1 MNMRLIKQRLMQS
14 FGLSTTNLRG
24 QVDTPSSPIR
34 RQLSPEQ
41 VEIYETTPIL
51 PRSSDILKPRLNL
64 LLPALAKDHVFGG
77 IMTALQLFLA
87 LAKDDMDVRIILSD
101 QADCAGMDIDMLR
114 TWIAASVDSSDQH
127 GRIVIPF
134 GDRGHRTIPVRKTDI
149 FVATAW
155 WTAYVA
161 QRLIDK
167 QAERYKQPAL
177 PLVYL
182 VQDHEPGFY
191 PWSTRYYLA
200 QSTYQYTGPMIGIFN
215 TGLLQTYFQQ
225 QGYRFSSAYHFEP
238 QLNPTLQRT
247 RSQLRSTTKEKILI
261 LYGRPSVARNAFE
274 LVFQSVRAWT
284 AIDQFAVDWKIFSIG
299 EKHGDIDLHNG
310 CKIVSLGKLTLDQY
324 TDILQQAA
332 IGLSL
337 MFSPHPSYPP
347 LEMAEFGVQTI
358 TNAFANKNL
367 SALSPFL
374 HSLDS
379 PTPENIAELIKQFAA
394 EYATHPTQTISL
406 PDQSIFAPPGKTY
419 LFIDELRSKLRLPS

>member
-1 MNMRLIKQRLMQS
+1 MNMQSIKQRIMQS
-14 FGLSTTNLRG
+14 FGLSSAHLRSEAD
-24 QVDTPSSPIR
+24 VPPPIC

-41 VEIYETTPIL
+41 VEVYETTPIL

-87 LAKDDMDVRIILSD
+87 LAKDDIDVRIILSD

-114 TWIAASVDSSDQH
+114 AWKAASADSPDQH
-127 GRIVIPF
+127 GRIVVPF

-149 FVATAW
+149 FFATAW

-161 QRLIDK
+161 QRLIGR
-167 QAERYKQPAL
+167 QAECYAHPRQPL
-177 PLVYL
+177 IYL

-191 PWSTRYYLA
+191 AWSTRYYLA
-200 QSTYQYTGPMIGIFN
+200 QSTYQYNGPMIGIFN
-215 TGLLQTYFQQ
+215 TKLLLTYFQQ

-238 QLNPTLQRT
+238 QLNTTLQRT
-247 RSQLRSTTKEKILI
+247 RLQLTETVKKRVFSF
-261 LYGRPSVARNAFE
+261 YGRPGVARNAFE
-274 LVFQSVRAWT
+274 LAFQGVRTWT
-284 AIDQFAVDWKIFSIG
+284 KIDPSATDWTIYSIG
-299 EKHGDIDLHNG
+299 EKHSDINLHNG

-324 TDILQQAA
+324 TDILQQSA

-358 TNAFANKNL
+358 TNTFANKNL
-367 SALSPFL
+367 SILSPFI

-394 EYATHPTQTISL
+394 AYATQPTQTVTL
-406 PDQSIFAPPGKTY
+406 PEQSIFAPPGKAY
-419 LFIDELRSKLRLPS
+419 PFIDELRVKLQLTN